1 MSKKLSCGDCVKRGT
16 MECPNSAECYALA
29 DKPHYA
35 ERLKRTTAFYGVEW
49 LILQEQTDWRGK
61 VKNVFRRFWWKIC
74 RRYNAKQLEYICNL
88 HPNYK
93 GGLTSDQAAT
103 LNAVAEYVQA
113 DRFVTKNRRVV
124 YTLPGIEQVT
134 LWQLIET
141 RRAETATEKVTKW
154 CTPVEGQPAE
164 YSPDNIYHLLS
175 TMKYIKE
182 QIGAADALEKQ
193 LFPQGA
199 GGPDTEADELKEA
212 KNILTLVQ
220 ATAEA
225 FNCSFAEAKKV
236 NYLDAILALAKR
248 HEDIEKEK
256 AEIKKHFNK

>member
-1 MSKKLSCGDCVKRGT
+1 MMS
-16 MECPNSAECYALA
+16 CPNTVKGRMKRALMRIYYAL
-29 DKPHYA
+29 
-35 ERLKRTTAFYGVEW
+35 
-49 LILQEQTDWRGK
+49 
-61 VKNVFRRFWWKIC
+61 C
-74 RRYNAKQLEYICNL
+74 RYNNAKQLEFICNL
-88 HPNYK
+88 HPCYE
-93 GGLTSDQAAT
+93 GRLTSEQSK
-103 LNAVAEYVQA
+103 LLEKVSEYVQA

-124 YTLPGIEQVT
+124 YALPSIEQVT

-154 CTPVEGQPAE
+154 CTPVEDQPAE
-164 YSPDNIYHLLS
+164 YSPDNIYHLLA

-182 QIGAADALEKQ
+182 QIAAADALEKQ

-225 FNCSFAEAKKV
+225 VSYTHLTLPTIA
-236 NYLDAILALAKR
+236 
-248 HEDIEKEK
+248 
-256 AEIKKHFNK
+256 

>member
-1 MSKKLSCGDCVKRGT
+1 MNMNKIRFKGLEDIVLMS
-16 MECPNSAECYALA
+16 CPNTVKGRVKSALMRIYYAL
-29 DKPHYA
+29 
-35 ERLKRTTAFYGVEW
+35 
-49 LILQEQTDWRGK
+49 
-61 VKNVFRRFWWKIC
+61 C
-74 RRYNAKQLEYICNL
+74 RYNNAKQLEFICNL
-88 HPNYK
+88 HPCYK
-93 GGLTSDQAAT
+93 GRLTSEQNK
-103 LNAVAEYVQA
+103 LLEKVSEYVQA
-113 DRFVTKNRRVV
+113 DRFVTKNRRVM
-124 YTLPGIEQVT
+124 YALPGIEQVT

-182 QIGAADALEKQ
+182 QIEAADALEKR

-199 GGPDTEADELKEA
+199 GGPDTGADELKEA

-225 FNCSFAEAKKV
+225 FNCSFAEAKRV

>member
-1 MSKKLSCGDCVKRGT
+1 MSKKG
-16 MECPNSAECYALA
+16 
-29 DKPHYA
+29 
-35 ERLKRTTAFYGVEW
+35 FYGLEW
-49 LILQEQTDWRGK
+49 LILQERTNWKGK
-61 VKNVFRRFWWKIC
+61 VKNIFRRAYYALC
-74 RRYNAKQLEYICNL
+74 RYNNRKQLEYICNL
-88 HPNYK
+88 HPCYE
-93 GGLTSDQAAT
+93 GGLTSDQSK
-103 LNAVAEYVQA
+103 LLDKLSEYVKA
-113 DRFVTKNRRVV
+113 SPFITKKLKTV
-124 YTLPGIEQVT
+124 YVIPSIEKVT

-154 CTPVEGQPAE
+154 CTLDEYQPAE

-182 QIGAADALEKQ
+182 QIEAADALEKQ

-236 NYLDAILALAKR
+236 NYLDAILALSKR
-248 HEDIEKEK
+248 HEEVEKEK
-256 AEIKKHFNK
+256 AEMKKHFNK

>member
-1 MSKKLSCGDCVKRGT
+1 MNKIRFKGLEDIVLMSCPNTVKGRVKRAL
-16 MECPNSAECYALA
+16 MRIYYAL
-29 DKPHYA
+29 
-35 ERLKRTTAFYGVEW
+35 
-49 LILQEQTDWRGK
+49 
-61 VKNVFRRFWWKIC
+61 C
-74 RRYNAKQLEYICNL
+74 RYNNAKQLEFICNL
-88 HPNYK
+88 HPCYE
-93 GGLTSDQAAT
+93 GRLTSEQSK
-103 LNAVAEYVQA
+103 LLEKVSEYVRA

-124 YTLPGIEQVT
+124 YALPSIEQVT

-154 CTPVEGQPAE
+154 CTPVEDQPAE

-199 GGPDTEADELKEA
+199 GGPDAGGPDAEPDTLKEA

-256 AEIKKHFNK
+256 AEMKKHFNK

>member
-1 MSKKLSCGDCVKRGT
+1 MNMNKIRFKGLEDILLMSYPNTVKGR
-16 MECPNSAECYALA
+16 MKRALMRIYYAL
-29 DKPHYA
+29 
-35 ERLKRTTAFYGVEW
+35 
-49 LILQEQTDWRGK
+49 
-61 VKNVFRRFWWKIC
+61 C
-74 RRYNAKQLEYICNL
+74 RYNNAKQLEFICNL
-88 HPNYK
+88 HPCYE
-93 GGLTSDQAAT
+93 GQLTSEQSK
-103 LNAVAEYVQA
+103 LLEKVSEYVQA

-124 YTLPGIEQVT
+124 YALPSIEQVT

-154 CTPVEGQPAE
+154 CTPVEDQPAE

-175 TMKYIKE
+175 TMKYIKS
-182 QIGAADALEKQ
+182 QIEAADALEKQ

-225 FNCSFAEAKKV
+225 FNCSFAEAKRV

-256 AEIKKHFNK
+256 AEMKKHFNK

>member
-1 MSKKLSCGDCVKRGT
+1 MNMNKIRFKGLEDIVLMSCPNTVKGRVKRAL
-16 MECPNSAECYALA
+16 MRVYYAL
-29 DKPHYA
+29 
-35 ERLKRTTAFYGVEW
+35 
-49 LILQEQTDWRGK
+49 
-61 VKNVFRRFWWKIC
+61 C
-74 RRYNAKQLEYICNL
+74 RYNNAKQLEFICNL
-88 HPNYK
+88 HPCYE
-93 GGLTSDQAAT
+93 GRLTSEQSK
-103 LNAVAEYVQA
+103 LLEKVSEYVQA

-124 YTLPGIEQVT
+124 YALPSIEQVT

-154 CTPVEGQPAE
+154 CTPVEDQPAE

-182 QIGAADALEKQ
+182 QIEAADALEKQ

-225 FNCSFAEAKKV
+225 FNCSFAEAKRV

>member
-1 MSKKLSCGDCVKRGT
+1 MSKKG
-16 MECPNSAECYALA
+16 
-29 DKPHYA
+29 
-35 ERLKRTTAFYGVEW
+35 FYGLEW
-49 LILQEQTDWRGK
+49 LVLQERTGWKGK
-61 VKNVFRRFWWKIC
+61 IKNVFRRVYYALC
-74 RRYNAKQLEYICNL
+74 QYNNAKQLEFICNL
-88 HPNYK
+88 HPCYE
-93 GGLTSDQAAT
+93 GQLTSEQSK
-103 LNAVAEYVQA
+103 LLEKLSEYVQA
-113 DRFVTKNRRVV
+113 DRFVTKKLKTV
-124 YTLPGIEQVT
+124 YVIPSIEQVT

-141 RRAETATEKVTKW
+141 RRAETAMEKVTKW
-154 CTPVEGQPAE
+154 CTLDEYQPAE

-182 QIGAADALEKQ
+182 QIEVADALEKR

-199 GGPDTEADELKEA
+199 GGPDAEPDTLKEA

-225 FNCSFAEAKKV
+225 FSCSFAEAKKV

-256 AEIKKHFNK
+256 AEMKKHFNK